1 VGDHTDA
8 QYAERDALLTND
20 LRVLVSELNEKLSVA
35 RDRGLDVLIE
45 VSRAWVIG
53 KPALQTSL
61 QISVKTEVY

>member
-1 VGDHTDA
+1 MGDHTDA

-45 VSRAWVIG
+45 VSRVWVIG